1 MGTCNGHARDTHD
14 HGRAAG
20 WARCV
25 GALQAA
31 RAVLARCRLG
41 ALCWRACLKLTY
53 TRPLAWL
60 AESTA
65 AARAPPEAES
75 VGRTHRRAP
84 PLSTQAVMAP
94 GSRPRARLEPGAP
107 PLPVTASATSSAG
120 GGGGSPAGAPSSSLS
135 SAVAAQPAPGAACCS
150 ARRGCGRTGGA
161 VLCAAAVPCA
171 AAVLCAGALCA
182 AGVRSSAAGVRSS
195 TGTRS
200 TCRSSAPCLPSA
212 QEGLCLGLCLGL
224 LRGGGL
230 IRPSGLYLP
239 SGGGL
244 HRPPSARPAAA
255 AGAAAAGQCGPPQ
268 TLEPCATARRPA
280 SSPCSMAC
288 WLTSETRRIEQRALG
303 RGRSA
308 VQTGRGSG

>member
-1 MGTCNGHARDTHD
+1 MRWACEGHTRS
-14 HGRAAG
+14 R
-20 WARCV
+20 
-25 GALQAA
+25 
-31 RAVLARCRLG
+31 ARCRHAAG
-41 ALCWRACLKLTY
+41 GRACLKLTY

-107 PLPVTASATSSAG
+107 PLPVTASATSSPG
-120 GGGGSPAGAPSSSLS
+120 GEGGSPAGAPSSALS
-135 SAVAAQPAPGAACCS
+135 SAVAAQPASGATCCS

-161 VLCAAAVPCA
+161 VLCAAAV
-171 AAVLCAGALCA
+171 LCAGAVC
-182 AGVRSSAAGVRSS
+182 AAGVRSS

-212 QEGLCLGLCLGL
+212 QEGPQEGLCLGLCLGL

-239 SGGGL
+239 AGGGL
-244 HRPPSARPAAA
+244 RRPPSPRPALA

-280 SSPCSMAC
+280 SSPCSIAC
-288 WLTSETRRIEQRALG
+288 WLTSETRRIELRAY
-303 RGRSA
+303 
-308 VQTGRGSG
+308 